1 MRVDKQGRPERRTT
15 LPTLRRRVEVSSR
28 DIAERQPSAA
38 SAARPAKSR
47 RAAEQA
53 MPTRQQVLRQMGD
66 EDLMEQFQTGVVEA
80 YDLLVGRYKDPLS
93 NYLYRFLGDM
103 KEVEDLLQ
111 ETFLR
116 VYRNRH
122 SYRRI
127 AKFSTWLYTIAGN
140 LARSEYRKRKRR
152 KVFSLQAVNR
162 DDEEYEV
169 EIPDETFSPD
179 RHTESVF
186 QGRYIHEALKRIPS
200 EFREVVVLRD
210 IQQLAY
216 EEIADITG
224 LPMGTVKS
232 RINRGRT
239 KLQVM
244 LEEVY
249 PFVRSASE
257 AEEVEEI

>member
-1 MRVDKQGRPERRTT
+1 MRQESEQHSKNVRPGRITVRRHKR
-15 LPTLRRRVEVSSR
+15 PQRPMSS
-28 DIAERQPSAA
+28 SYY
-38 SAARPAKSR
+38 
-47 RAAEQA
+47 QA
-53 MPTRQQVLRQMGD
+53 LTRMSD
-66 EDLMEQFQTGVVEA
+66 EDLMLQFQVGTVEA
-80 YDLLVGRYKDPLS
+80 FDILVSRYRDPLMS
-93 NYLYRFLGDM
+93 YIYRFLGDM
-103 KEVEDLLQ
+103 KEGEDLLQ

-152 KVFSLQAVNR
+152 RLYSIQSINR
-162 DDEEYEV
+162 DAEEYEV

-179 RHTESVF
+179 RHTESTL
-186 QGRYIHEALKRIPS
+186 QDKYIQEALNQIPE

-210 IQQLAY
+210 VQQLAY
-216 EEIADITG
+216 EEIAQITG

-239 KLQVM
+239 KLQR
-244 LEEVY
+244 LLKDIY
-249 PFVRSASE
+249 TPQQQ
-257 AEEVEEI
+257 

>member
-1 MRVDKQGRPERRTT
+1 MTNLRVPRKQT
-15 LPTLRRRVEVSSR
+15 
-28 DIAERQPSAA
+28 A
-38 SAARPAKSR
+38 SNKPNPNHRHYEALS
-47 RAAEQA
+47 
-53 MPTRQQVLRQMGD
+53 QMSD
-66 EDLMEQFQTGVVEA
+66 EDLMSHFQMGTVEA
-80 YDLLVGRYKDPLS
+80 FDILVSRYKDPLT
-93 NYLYRFLGDM
+93 NYIYRFLGDM
-103 KEVEDLLQ
+103 KECEDLLQ

-152 KVFSLQAVNR
+152 RLYSLQSVNR

-169 EIPDETFSPD
+169 EIPDETFAPD
-179 RHTESVF
+179 KHTDSTI
-186 QGRYIHEALKRIPS
+186 QDRYIQEALKQIPE

-210 IQQLAY
+210 VQQLAY
-216 EEIADITG
+216 EEIAEITG

-239 KLQVM
+239 KLQQLLSEIYSVH
-244 LEEVY
+244 EE
-249 PFVRSASE
+249 
-257 AEEVEEI
+257 

>member
-1 MRVDKQGRPERRTT
+1 MPSTLKKQTF
-15 LPTLRRRVEVSSR
+15 
-28 DIAERQPSAA
+28 AKA
-38 SAARPAKSR
+38 SAAPRTPSSKHYEA
-47 RAAEQA
+47 
-53 MPTRQQVLRQMGD
+53 LLQMTD
-66 EDLMEQFQTGVVEA
+66 EDLMSQFQVGTVEA
-80 YDLLVGRYKDPLS
+80 FDILVSRYKEPLT
-93 NYLYRFLGDM
+93 NYIYRFLGDM
-103 KEVEDLLQ
+103 KECEDLLQ

-152 KVFSLQAVNR
+152 RLYSLQSVNR

-179 RHTESVF
+179 KHTES
-186 QGRYIHEALKRIPS
+186 QIQDRHIQEALKLIPE

-210 IQQLAY
+210 VQQLAY
-216 EEIADITG
+216 EEIAEITG

-239 KLQVM
+239 KLQG
-244 LEEVY
+244 LLKDVY
-249 PFVRSASE
+249 VPSAN
-257 AEEVEEI
+257 

>member
-1 MRVDKQGRPERRTT
+1 M
-15 LPTLRRRVEVSSR
+15 PTLKKQTFAKAPARTVT
-28 DIAERQPSAA
+28 PA
-38 SAARPAKSR
+38 SKNHV
-47 RAAEQA
+47 
-53 MPTRQQVLRQMGD
+53 VLSQMND
-66 EDLMEQFQTGVVEA
+66 EDLMSQFQMGTVEA
-80 YDLLVGRYKDPLS
+80 FDILVGRYHDPLT
-93 NYLYRFLGDM
+93 NYIYRFLGDV
-103 KEVEDLLQ
+103 KECEDLLQ

-152 KVFSLQAVNR
+152 RLYSLQSVNR
-162 DDEEYEV
+162 DEEEYEV
-169 EIPDETFSPD
+169 EIPDETFMADKDAEGSIQD
-179 RHTESVF
+179 K
-186 QGRYIHEALKRIPS
+186 YIQDALAQIPE

-210 IQQLAY
+210 VQQLAY

-239 KLQVM
+239 KLQAILKEVYTP
-244 LEEVY
+244 EEV
-249 PFVRSASE
+249 
-257 AEEVEEI
+257 

>member
-1 MRVDKQGRPERRTT
+1 MVNEKITRK
-15 LPTLRRRVEVSSR
+15 EVSKPGELRTRTFVRKKS
-28 DIAERQPSAA
+28 PSESQDRLFEEL
-38 SAARPAKSR
+38 SAMS
-47 RAAEQA
+47 
-53 MPTRQQVLRQMGD
+53 D
-66 EDLMEQFQTGVVEA
+66 EDLMSQFQAGVVEA
-80 YDLLVGRYKDPLS
+80 FDILVSRYKDPLT
-93 NYLYRFLGDM
+93 NYIYRFLGDM
-103 KEVEDLLQ
+103 KECEDLLQ

-152 KVFSLQAVNR
+152 RLYSLQSVNR
-162 DDEEYEV
+162 DEEEYEV

-186 QGRYIHEALKRIPS
+186 QDHYIQEALKEIPQ

-210 IQQLAY
+210 VQQLAY
-216 EEIADITG
+216 EEIAEITG

-239 KLQVM
+239 KLQS
-244 LEEVY
+244 LLKDIY
-249 PFVRSASE
+249 SPQS
-257 AEEVEEI
+257 

>member
-1 MRVDKQGRPERRTT
+1 M
-15 LPTLRRRVEVSSR
+15 PTLKK
-28 DIAERQPSAA
+28 QTF
-38 SAARPAKSR
+38 AKSPAR
-47 RAAEQA
+47 TVTPASKNHV
-53 MPTRQQVLRQMGD
+53 VLSQMND
-66 EDLMEQFQTGVVEA
+66 EDLMSQFQMGTVEA
-80 YDLLVGRYKDPLS
+80 FDILVGRYHDPLT
-93 NYLYRFLGDM
+93 NYIYRFLGDV
-103 KEVEDLLQ
+103 KECEDLLQ

-152 KVFSLQAVNR
+152 RLYSLQSVNR
-162 DDEEYEV
+162 DEEEYEV
-169 EIPDETFSPD
+169 EIPDETFMADKGAEGSIQD
-179 RHTESVF
+179 K
-186 QGRYIHEALKRIPS
+186 YIQDALAQIPE

-210 IQQLAY
+210 VQQLAY

-239 KLQVM
+239 KLQGI
-244 LEEVY
+244 LKEVY
-249 PFVRSASE
+249 TPEE
-257 AEEVEEI
+257 A

>member
-1 MRVDKQGRPERRTT
+1 MRQESEQHSKNVRPGRITV
-15 LPTLRRRVEVSSR
+15 RRRKQPQRPKRSSYY
-28 DIAERQPSAA
+28 
-38 SAARPAKSR
+38 
-47 RAAEQA
+47 QA
-53 MPTRQQVLRQMGD
+53 LTRMSD
-66 EDLMEQFQTGVVEA
+66 EDLMLQFQVGTVEA
-80 YDLLVGRYKDPLS
+80 FDILVSRYRDPLMS
-93 NYLYRFLGDM
+93 YIYRFLGDM
-103 KEVEDLLQ
+103 KEGEDLLQ

-152 KVFSLQAVNR
+152 RLYSIQSINR
-162 DDEEYEV
+162 DAEEYEV

-179 RHTESVF
+179 RHTESTL
-186 QGRYIHEALKRIPS
+186 QDKYIQEALNQIPE

-210 IQQLAY
+210 VQELAY
-216 EEIADITG
+216 EEIAQITG

-239 KLQVM
+239 KLQ
-244 LEEVY
+244 LLLKDIY
-249 PFVRSASE
+249 TRQQH
-257 AEEVEEI
+257 

>member
-1 MRVDKQGRPERRTT
+1 MATMKTRTVATRTHRISRAQSRHYET
-15 LPTLRRRVEVSSR
+15 LLEMS
-28 DIAERQPSAA
+28 
-38 SAARPAKSR
+38 
-47 RAAEQA
+47 
-53 MPTRQQVLRQMGD
+53 D
-66 EDLMEQFQTGVVEA
+66 EDLMSQFQAGTVEA
-80 YDLLVGRYKDPLS
+80 FDILVSRYKDPLA
-93 NYLYRFLGDM
+93 NYIYRFLSDM
-103 KEVEDLLQ
+103 KECEDLLQ

-152 KVFSLQAVNR
+152 RLYSLQSVNR

-169 EIPDETFSPD
+169 EIPDEQFAPD
-179 RHTESVF
+179 KHTESTI
-186 QGRYIHEALKRIPS
+186 QDRHIQDALKQIPE

-210 IQQLAY
+210 VQNLAY
-216 EEIADITG
+216 EEIAEITG

-239 KLQVM
+239 KLQG
-244 LEEVY
+244 LLREVY
-249 PFVRSASE
+249 TPQES
-257 AEEVEEI
+257 